1 MVFNFFKD
9 GNELFDDAQ
18 ELIKQKEYAKARKKL
33 NSAIEKRSAD
43 SDLARAMIAFIDVGQ
58 SLNDPGRYRELSTAL
73 SAMDDGAFEFGL
85 STFDI
90 RMLIDECDA
99 MAMAL
104 EARNSHAASDAAFVD
119 KGTRLIEAAKVLQQK
134 VGNNVLAIN
143 EYFNTST
150 LSGQRLSIALL
161 AEGNELIADGTF
173 WSDPKKAAEYQQI
186 AYNFRR
192 QLGESGEY
200 NKRKIREYTMT
211 CTCWICGRQATGEGL
226 HFYRMSA
233 DISPEHVRADADELT
248 PAVDQD
254 SPMIFVC
261 KACYTSMSRRA
272 DAIAKD
278 YHERSLAEI
287 ERTRRQMMAE
297 IARLDSRITSLSMSV
312 RK

>member
-18 ELIKQKEYAKARKKL
+18 ELIKQKEYVKARKKL
-33 NSAIEKRSAD
+33 NSAIEKESED
-43 SDLARAMIAFIDVGQ
+43 SDLARVMIAFIDVGQ
-58 SLNDPGRYRELSTAL
+58 SLNGSNAYRNLAAAL
-73 SAMDDGAFEFGL
+73 TNMDGTFEFGL
-85 STFDI
+85 STFDV
-90 RMLIDECDA
+90 RMLKDECDA
-99 MAMAL
+99 MAIAL
-104 EARNSHAASDAAFVD
+104 DARNMHASSNMDFVA
-119 KGTRLIEAAKVLQQK
+119 KGEALIEAAKILQQK
-134 VGNNVLAIN
+134 VGNNVLSIN

-150 LSGQRLSIALL
+150 LTGTRLSIALM

-173 WSDPKKAAEYQQI
+173 WNDPKKAAEYQQI

-200 NKRKIREYTMT
+200 NQRKIREYTMT

-233 DISPEHVRADADELT
+233 DVSPEHVRAEEGEWAPSTD
-248 PAVDQD
+248 PG

-261 KACYTSMSRRA
+261 KGCYTSISRRA
-272 DAIAKD
+272 DSIAKD

-287 ERTRRQMMAE
+287 EQVRRQMMAE

-312 RK
+312 RR